1 MGHPQSRALRGLR
14 SIQIRDS
21 RRYNRRHVRSLPG
34 PHGRNAAIAADLFA
48 SHRKYSPGADHGE
61 SWESS
66 EAAARR
72 SLSRDRSAQGRN
84 WLLHRKRR
92 HRHALSRAHPAAFV
106 HQFASVRPHG
116 AWASGGRCRGH
127 HRNNRYCAG
136 RSRPMMSAA
145 IQATLE
151 FLKLYW
157 APLLCGVA
165 IVAILPL
172 IVGYIV
178 LVERKL
184 MADMQARLG
193 PMRVGPHGL
202 LQPIA
207 DAVKLLIKED
217 IIPEDADKLVF
228 WLAPV
233 LSVGAALLALAGIAI
248 GPAFQIAKDINI
260 GILFVVGVSAMG
272 IFGIV
277 LGGWASNS
285 HYSLMGA
292 LRSAAQL
299 VSYET
304 AAGMALVSGLLFA
317 GTLNI
322 TSILEAQRQ
331 QGIWFGLLAP
341 VAFFTYLVASIAETN
356 RAPFDLPEAESEL
369 VAGYMT
375 EFSGFRWS
383 LYFLAEYTNM
393 IVVASVATTL
403 FLGGWLRPFASVRW
417 LDFLDFVPPLFLIA
431 IGVYCVLRAPKQPAR
446 VQQWFMLAVAGLCF
460 VVALVLAVPVV
471 APIVKPGL
479 AEAAKP
485 LYAGIH
491 GGFWF
496 LLKVSAYI
504 YFFMWLRFTLPRYR
518 FDQLMRLGWHFL
530 IPLSIINV
538 LLVGVAMI
546 AGTYYHLSGWR
557 LLLATTPA
565 AD

>member
-1 MGHPQSRALRGLR
+1 MQAVL
-14 SIQIRDS
+14 
-21 RRYNRRHVRSLPG
+21 
-34 PHGRNAAIAADLFA
+34 
-48 SHRKYSPGADHGE
+48 
-61 SWESS
+61 
-66 EAAARR
+66 
-72 SLSRDRSAQGRN
+72 
-84 WLLHRKRR
+84 
-92 HRHALSRAHPAAFV
+92 
-106 HQFASVRPHG
+106 
-116 AWASGGRCRGH
+116 
-127 HRNNRYCAG
+127 
-136 RSRPMMSAA
+136 
-145 IQATLE
+145 QATMD
-151 FLKLYW
+151 FVKQYW
-157 APLLCGVA
+157 APLVCGLV
-165 IVAILPL
+165 IVGVLPL
-172 IVGYIV
+172 IVGYVV
-178 LVERKL
+178 LVERKI

-233 LSVGAALLALAGIAI
+233 LSVAAALLAMAGLAI
-248 GPAFQIAKDINI
+248 GPAFEIAKDINI

-285 HYSLMGA
+285 HYSLIGA
-292 LRSAAQL
+292 LRSSAQL

-304 AAGMALVSGLLFA
+304 AAGMALVCGLLFA

-322 TSILEAQRQ
+322 TLIVQAQYD
-331 QGIWFGLLAP
+331 QGIWFGMLAP

-403 FLGGWLRPFASVRW
+403 FLGGWLRPFPRTTW
-417 LDFLDFVPPLFLIA
+417 LNFLDFLPPLLMIGV
-431 IGVYCVLRAPKQPAR
+431 GVYCLMRTPKQPTR
-446 VQQWFMLAVAGLCF
+446 VQQGFMLAVAGLCF
-460 VVALVLAVPVV
+460 SVALVLAVPVLV
-471 APIVKPGL
+471 PLLKPSLAAAVKPYH
-479 AEAAKP
+479 E
-485 LYAGIH
+485 GIL

-496 LLKVSAYI
+496 VFKVSAYI

-538 LLVGVAMI
+538 LLIGIAMI
-546 AGTYYHLSGWR
+546 AGQYFHLAGWS
-557 LLLATTPA
+557 LLLTTIPASIIALIIALFILATEQKSEPQKAGGA
-565 AD
+565 APDSYA

>member
-1 MGHPQSRALRGLR
+1 MQA
-14 SIQIRDS
+14 
-21 RRYNRRHVRSLPG
+21 VT
-34 PHGRNAAIAADLFA
+34 
-48 SHRKYSPGADHGE
+48 
-61 SWESS
+61 
-66 EAAARR
+66 
-72 SLSRDRSAQGRN
+72 
-84 WLLHRKRR
+84 
-92 HRHALSRAHPAAFV
+92 
-106 HQFASVRPHG
+106 
-116 AWASGGRCRGH
+116 
-127 HRNNRYCAG
+127 
-136 RSRPMMSAA
+136 
-145 IQATLE
+145 QATLD

-157 APLLCGVA
+157 APLLCGFV
-165 IVAILPL
+165 IVAVLPL
-172 IVGYIV
+172 IAGYIV
-178 LVERKL
+178 LIERKL

-217 IIPEDADKLVF
+217 IIPDDADKLVF

-233 LSVGAALLALAGIAI
+233 FSVSAALLAIAGLAF
-248 GPAFQIAKDINI
+248 GPAFQIAQDLNI
-260 GILFVVGVSAMG
+260 GILFVVGISALG

-292 LRSAAQL
+292 LRSSAQL

-304 AAGMALVSGLLFA
+304 AAGMALVSGLLLA

-322 TSILEAQRQ
+322 KSIVEAQAT
-331 QGIWFGLLAP
+331 QGVWFGFLAP

-403 FLGGWLRPFASVRW
+403 FLGGWLRPFAKVGW
-417 LDFLDFVPPLFLIA
+417 MNFLDYVPPLLM
-431 IGVYCVLRAPKQPAR
+431 IGIGGYCVLRMPKQPTR
-446 VQQWFMLAVAGLCF
+446 VQQIFMLAVAGLCF
-460 VVALVLAVPVV
+460 VVALVLAAPVLLPFLKPSLKVAV
-471 APIVKPGL
+471 APF
-479 AEAAKP
+479 
-485 LYAGIH
+485 YTGIH

-496 LLKVSAYI
+496 IFKVSAYL
-504 YFFMWLRFTLPRYR
+504 YFFMWLRFTIPRYR

-538 LLVGVAMI
+538 MVVGVAI
-546 AGTYYHLSGWR
+546 IVASYFNLQGWAM
-557 LLLATTPA
+557 LLATTPA
-565 AD
+565 AIIALVAALVILAIDQKNQARQESAAAADFYAG